1 MDSYK
6 EKYLKYKNKYLAM
19 KKYGGEN
26 HDNKKHDDE
35 KHHHDTKN
43 NKYVASWNLSWA
55 IQENVAPEYASEE
68 DYARKC
74 EKKYKNIKR
83 CYRNSLETLKT
94 MNKKYPLHLIGFQE
108 VSDKDLYEK
117 VSENIPHLDSHTRHS
132 LWKPNIK
139 KEVSV
144 LTCWNSKVFGKM
156 THEIV
161 FNLSPTLQDSRPCS
175 VVVTDKNFL
184 IINVHF
190 PWVKTREDVKQI
202 EKKIQETIPQ
212 KWFKDTTH
220 ILLGDTNDAQALIN
234 KNQPLVLKYGTK
246 KYKFHN
252 GLNGEYLLK
261 YFRTCCWHEK
271 GHKWRKD
278 NKNGKQI
285 LTPGDYILSSDP
297 KLFKKHKVYNSM
309 KTLPKETRELLRFTS
324 DHYMVFSE
332 LNPKLVN

>member
-6 EKYLKYKNKYLAM
+6 EKYLKYKKKYLTI
-19 KKYGGEN
+19 KTFGGKIN
-26 HDNKKHDDE
+26 NNNNATKI
-35 KHHHDTKN
+35 DTTK

-83 CYRNSLETLKT
+83 CYRNSLQILKD

-117 VSENIPHLDSHTRHS
+117 VSTNIPHLDSHTRHS
-132 LWKPNIK
+132 LWKPHIK
-139 KEVSV
+139 KVVSV

-190 PWVKTREDVKQI
+190 PWVKTREDIKQI
-202 EKKIQETIPQ
+202 EKKIQETIPRE
-212 KWFKDTTH
+212 WFKDTTH
-220 ILLGDTNDAQALIN
+220 ILVGDTNDSQALIN
-234 KNQPLVLKYGTK
+234 KNQPLVLKYGRK
-246 KYKFHN
+246 RYKFHN
-252 GLNGEYLLK
+252 GLKSDYLLK

-271 GHKWRKD
+271 GHKWRTD
-278 NKNGKQI
+278 NKSGRQI

-297 KLFKKHKVYNSM
+297 KLFNKHKVYNSM
-309 KTLPKETRELLRFTS
+309 KTLAKDTRELLRFTS

-332 LNPKLVN
+332 LNSKIIK